1 MPGRDAKYARIFEAL
16 QRDLR
21 AGRYPLGRPLP
32 SEEALVRKYGVSRI
46 TAKRAMDELV
56 RRGLVFRRR
65 GSGSFATP
73 AARAE
78 SGLLGL
84 VMPSL
89 AFGEVFPAIC
99 RALVRRAGEEGYSFL
114 LGDISAPSPDARADE
129 AVAVARS
136 FVTRRVAGVIFQP
149 LAFLDK
155 PEGVTR
161 EILSLFDDAGIPVVL
176 IDRDAGAGSEGRARD
191 FVGMDNFAAGRALGE
206 HLLGRGARRVRFLL
220 RPHCASTIRD
230 RLDGVASAL
239 GAARPRAFAI
249 VAEPGDAAALAP
261 VFRGRSRPDAV
272 VCESDYVAAVFLA
285 TLSGLGVSVPDDV
298 LLAGF
303 DDVRFAT
310 AVSPPLTTVRQPCDD
325 IARVAFATLR
335 ERMRDPTLPPRRILL
350 SGSLVVRES
359 TAAPP
364 PSSP

>member
-114 LGDISAPSPDARADE
+114 LGDISAPSPDARAEE

-136 FVTRRVAGVIFQP
+136 FVERRVAGVVFQP

-239 GAARPRAFAI
+239 GAARPRDFAI

-335 ERMRDPTLPPRRILL
+335 ERMRHPPLPPRRILL

-359 TAAPP
+359 TRA
-364 PSSP
+364 SSP